1 MKGRGGSST
10 FVRRFSSVS
19 LPRPVVL
26 IVLIYITP
34 FKLCC
39 PSGLKSNQ
47 GSWGRNE
54 CLGFDPGSR
63 TEASFG
69 CSQSGQLC
77 CLQHKRRVRQ
87 TLFACD
93 TLFWYFWYF
102 FFIYVRLVRCAVGW
116 TMQAKRQSPQVP
128 QPKAFLLIWYTWSL
142 LFASEFVDD
151 LASTWHTAGRKRNSC
166 RGSHF
171 FCD

>member
-1 MKGRGGSST
+1 MCRWFLQPSVCDPMNFKCLSHTALSHTTVSHTHTQPFLVTHGTFTHTHNSFTHSSIT
-10 FVRRFSSVS
+10 DTQFFHTICLPPSPIFTPVLS
-19 LPRPVVL
+19 LLEEINMWGYPVL
-26 IVLIYITP
+26 L
-34 FKLCC
+34 
-39 PSGLKSNQ
+39 
-47 GSWGRNE
+47 
-54 CLGFDPGSR
+54 
-63 TEASFG
+63 
-69 CSQSGQLC
+69 
-77 CLQHKRRVRQ
+77 
-87 TLFACD
+87 LF
-93 TLFWYFWYF
+93 L
-102 FFIYVRLVRCAVGW
+102 YVRLVRCAVGW